1 MCGYVQNRKAVLLKS
16 TTGDVK
22 LLDELKMGE
31 LALLAAAAAAA
42 AAVVVVAVLLL
53 LLAVVAAAAG
63 TGVAGSE

>member
-1 MCGYVQNRKAVLLKS
+1 MCGYVQNRKAVPMKS

-31 LALLAAAAAAA
+31 LALLAAAAAA